1 MSCKAGT
8 SKAGTSLI
16 TSLVLCTLSELLLR
30 KWCACFLI
38 TGLLLNEFSIEES
51 IRAMKLSITQDGERE
66 TGRKQHAGKNPWEL
80 SAEPMRGMQRAVQER
95 ETKRSQLLIHFRSR
109 TLYYILGTVL
119 GAADTKTI
127 WPLPMKSH
135 RPVSKVNEYADNFNI
150 NNMRRARTERS
161 LWWVF

>member
-30 KWCACFLI
+30 KWYACFLI

-66 TGRKQHAGKNPWEL
+66 TGRKQQAGKNP
-80 SAEPMRGMQRAVQER
+80 
-95 ETKRSQLLIHFRSR
+95 
-109 TLYYILGTVL
+109 
-119 GAADTKTI
+119 
-127 WPLPMKSH
+127 
-135 RPVSKVNEYADNFNI
+135 
-150 NNMRRARTERS
+150 
-161 LWWVF
+161 